1 MKFDKMR
8 VVSGTTAINE
18 DTFVV
23 GCIDPQT
30 DKCSYIIGVTR
41 RAADVA
47 EAFKEIKILNSGS
60 EYDYLVA
67 EIPVESWKNKKFND
81 TFIDMGVSLLIGD
94 PDSGNKLDVSIET
107 KREFVES
114 CYKYWQYC
122 IKQYG
127 TYTEKTV
134 DKYNGK
140 KFLNDFSQAI
150 SVFGLYADNKKEL
163 FKAIDF
169 SWKTVI
175 NRKERII

>member
-1 MKFDKMR
+1 MKLDKMR
-8 VVSGTTAINE
+8 VVTGTTAINE
-18 DTFVV
+18 DVFVI
-23 GCIDPQT
+23 GCVDPST
-30 DKCSYIIGVTR
+30 DKCSYIIGVTK

-47 EAFKEIKILNSGS
+47 EAFKGIDILKSGE

-94 PDSGNKLDVSIET
+94 PDTGGKLNVNVTT
-107 KREFVES
+107 KRQFTEA

-140 KFLNDFSQAI
+140 KFLNDFKQAI

-163 FKAIDF
+163 FKAIDYI
-169 SWKTVI
+169 WKTTI
-175 NRKERII
+175 NRKEKIL